1 MCQRG
6 VVSAILLPMKKTAH
20 LKLYTAFA
28 AVYFFSLNGIGA
40 LPQLGLNFLLKNQ
53 LQLTPAQMAYFQ
65 AVTLLAWV
73 VKPLWG
79 LISDCFPIAGS
90 RRKSYLLLSSCVVML
105 SWIALAMT
113 KNYTAGFLLLV
124 FCICDMAYAFQDV
137 VTDGL
142 MVEAGQPLNLT
153 GQFQSVQ
160 WSAVYIGMI
169 ITALWGGYL
178 SDLTQT
184 GKLPL
189 QTVFAM
195 TAVFPLVTGL
205 IVAGLI
211 QEPKRPEIQKEAG
224 LELKQAIFHKDIWL
238 LCLFLFL
245 WNFSPSF
252 GAPFFYYCVETLKF
266 SGTFIGVLQAVAS
279 AGSLVGSILYGVYL
293 VKIPMRKLLI
303 ISTFAGVAMTLSY
316 FVYFMPSLISQAGLL
331 KFLAVSSNFIFGA
344 ANAFILLALMNLAAR
359 TSPQYAGGTVFALI
373 MSFYNLGLM
382 GSSALGGFLFPM
394 TGLKPLII
402 FSSVFSLFVLVV
414 LPYLPIAESLTP
426 LEQTIKNFFG
436 FFRTGK
442 SGEK

>member
-1 MCQRG
+1 
-6 VVSAILLPMKKTAH
+6 MKKPEH
-20 LKLYTAFA
+20 LKLSIAFA
-28 AVYFFSLNGIGA
+28 AIYFFSLNGIGA

-53 LQLTPAQMAYFQ
+53 MHLSPAQMAYFQ

-79 LISDCFPIAGS
+79 IISDCFPIAGS
-90 RRKSYLLLSSCVVML
+90 RRKSYLLITSLVVTL
-105 SWIALAMT
+105 SWVALAMT
-113 KNYTAGFLLLV
+113 KNYTAGFLLLL

-189 QTVFAM
+189 QTVFAI
-195 TAVFPLVTGL
+195 TATFPLLTGL
-205 IVAGLI
+205 VIAFMVR
-211 QEPKRPEIQKEAG
+211 EPKRPDVQKEAG
-224 LELKQAIFHKDIWL
+224 QELKNALLHKEVWL

-252 GAPFFYYCVETLKF
+252 GAPFFYYSVDTLKF
-266 SGTFIGVLQAVAS
+266 SGTFIGILQAVAS
-279 AGSLVGSILYGVYL
+279 AGSLAGSILYGVYL

-303 ISTFAGVAMTLSY
+303 FSAFGGVIITLSY
-316 FVYFMPSLISQAGLL
+316 FIYFIPSIIAHPGALKLI
-331 KFLAVSSNFIFGA
+331 AVSSNFFFGA

-382 GSSALGGFLFPM
+382 GSSAFGGFLFPM
-394 TGLKPLII
+394 TGLKPLIVL
-402 FSSVFSLFVLVV
+402 SSVCSLFVLFV
-414 LPYLPIAESLTP
+414 LPFLPIAEDLTP
-426 LEQTIKNFFG
+426 IERGIKKIFG
-436 FFRTGK
+436 RSQF
-442 SGEK
+442 